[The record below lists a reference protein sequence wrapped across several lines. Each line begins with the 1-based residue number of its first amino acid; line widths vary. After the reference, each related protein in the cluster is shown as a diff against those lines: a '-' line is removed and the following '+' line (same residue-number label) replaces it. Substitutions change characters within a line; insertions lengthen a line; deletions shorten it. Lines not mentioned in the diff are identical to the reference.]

1 MSARLPTRMIGSSTQ
16 NRSTLILTESMPPG
30 QMGSSA
36 LASRNRNSTHRSNTH
51 LQTPSS
57 DVCAVMSYITRSL
70 LLSFFAMWW
79 EQGYGLPENDSD
91 HSCHQHYGSRQSPIV
106 AYSIFC
112 IIGEG

>member
-1 MSARLPTRMIGSSTQ
+1 
-16 NRSTLILTESMPPG
+16 
-30 QMGSSA
+30 
-36 LASRNRNSTHRSNTH
+36 
-51 LQTPSS
+51 
-57 DVCAVMSYITRSL
+57 MSYITRSL